1 MRKLLLILATG
12 MLQLAQAVTVEMRHT
27 HGVFYPELKQQGIL
41 QLKITGE
48 PGEKITRLDFSDGKT
63 TQTADIQL
71 ARLSTSGNW
80 NGYTLNTDRLVQEK
94 DKTKPDKKG
103 KFFFETPIEIGSEPV
118 YYLLS

>member
-1 MRKLLLILATG
+1 MRWHLLILVTG
-12 MLQLAQAVTVEMRHT
+12 VLQLAQAVTVEMRHT

-103 KFFFETPIEIGSEPV
+103 KFFFDRPLKSARNRSITG
-118 YYLLS
+118 